1 MRRPGRYSDA
11 HAPPFRPASDVTDL
25 PVNATD
31 LVVLGVLLL
40 SGVLALAR
48 GFVKEVLGIAG
59 WVGAAIAALK
69 LFPVVQPLAR
79 KHIPYQ
85 LAADALAG
93 AGVFLVVLVA
103 LSLISNAIARRV
115 RDSEIGAL
123 DRSLGFVFGLVR
135 GALVL
140 SLAYLALS
148 QFVPPR
154 EHPDWITGARSLPFV
169 AYGAGVLAAVAP
181 PEIREGLEGAAEA
194 GAAARAEFASRV
206 PLLDSLAHAAAA
218 PEGRLALEALLKA
231 GGAPQAQ
238 AALEALRQGGEGAEA
253 RRAVDALKRGG
264 GTPEARAALDELRRS
279 GLPPESRLA
288 LEALLQGGDSPEAR
302 AALEALRKDG
312 LRESGYKGDQRKQM
326 DRLIRSQQE
335 N

>member
-1 MRRPGRYSDA
+1 M
-11 HAPPFRPASDVTDL
+11 TDL

-69 LFPVVQPLAR
+69 LFPYVQPFAR

-85 LAADALAG
+85 LAADAVAG

-123 DRSLGFVFGLVR
+123 DRSLGFVFGLLR

-140 SLAYLALS
+140 SLAYLALV

-154 EHPDWITGARSLPFV
+154 EHPDWITGARSLPLV
-169 AYGAGVLAAVAP
+169 AYGAGLVAAIAP
-181 PEIREGLEGAAEA
+181 TEIRESLEGAAEA
-194 GAAARAEFASRV
+194 GSAARAEFAARA
-206 PLLDSLAHAAAA
+206 PALESLAQAVAA
-218 PEGRLALEALLKA
+218 PEGRRAMELLLKA
-231 GGAPQAQ
+231 GGAPEAE
-238 AALEALRQGGEGAEA
+238 AALDALRKGGDSAEA
-253 RRAVDALKRGG
+253 RRALDALKRGG
-264 GTPEARAALDELRRS
+264 GTPEARAALESLRSSGLGPEARRS
-279 GLPPESRLA
+279 
-288 LEALLQGGDSPEAR
+288 LEALLRGGDSPEAR
-302 AALEALRKDG
+302 AALDALRKDG
-312 LRESGYKGDQRKQM
+312 LKESGYKNDQRKQM
-326 DRLIRSQQE
+326 DRLFRTQE

>member
-1 MRRPGRYSDA
+1 M
-11 HAPPFRPASDVTDL
+11 TDL

-31 LVVLGVLLL
+31 LVVLAILLL

-59 WVGAAIAALK
+59 WIGAAIAALK
-69 LFPVVQPLAR
+69 LFPHVQPIAR
-79 KHIPYQ
+79 QHVPYQ
-85 LAADALAG
+85 IVADALAG
-93 AGVFLVVLVA
+93 AGVFIVVLVV

-140 SLAYLALS
+140 SLAYLALV

-154 EHPDWITGARSLPFV
+154 EHPDWITGARSLPIV
-169 AYGAGVLAAVAP
+169 AYGARVLASVAP
-181 PEIREGLEGAAEA
+181 SEIRQSLEGAAEA
-194 GAAARAEFASRV
+194 GAAAREQFAARA
-206 PLLDSLAHAAAA
+206 PALESLAQAIAA
-218 PEGRLALEALLKA
+218 PEGRRALELLLKA
-231 GGAPQAQ
+231 GGAPEAS
-238 AALEALRQGGEGAEA
+238 AALAALREGGDSAEA

-264 GTPEARAALDELRRS
+264 GTPEARAALESLRSSGLDPEARRS
-279 GLPPESRLA
+279 
-288 LEALLQGGDSPEAR
+288 LEALLRGEDSAEAR
-302 AALEALRKDG
+302 AALDALRKDG
-312 LRESGYKGDQRKQM
+312 LKESGYKDDQRKQM
-326 DRLIRSQQE
+326 DQLFRTQE

>member
-1 MRRPGRYSDA
+1 
-11 HAPPFRPASDVTDL
+11 VTEL

-69 LFPVVQPLAR
+69 LFPYVQPLAR

-85 LAADALAG
+85 LAADVLAG

-103 LSLISNAIARRV
+103 LSLISNAISRRV
-115 RDSEIGAL
+115 RESGVGAL

-140 SLAYLALS
+140 SLAYLALV
-148 QFVPPR
+148 QFVPPKD
-154 EHPDWITGARSLPFV
+154 HPAWIADARSLPLV
-169 AYGAGVLAAVAP
+169 EHGAGLLASIAP
-181 PEIREGLEGAAEA
+181 SEIRQSLEGAAEA
-194 GAAARAEFASRV
+194 GAAARAQLSPQAPMLE
-206 PLLDSLAHAAAA
+206 SLAQAVAA
-218 PEGRLALEALLKA
+218 PAGRQALELLLKA
-231 GGAPQAQ
+231 GGAPEAK
-238 AALEALRQGGEGAEA
+238 AALDALRRGGDSAEA
-253 RRAVDALKRGG
+253 RRAIDALKRGG
-264 GTPEARAALDELRRS
+264 GTPEARAALDSLQNAELDPQARRS
-279 GLPPESRLA
+279 
-288 LEALLQGGDSPEAR
+288 LEALLRGDDSPEAR
-302 AALEALRKDG
+302 AALDALRKDG
-312 LRESGYKGDQRKQM
+312 LKESGYKDGQRKQM
-326 DRLIRSQQE
+326 DQLFRTQE